1 MYQKQKFQYQLTKK
15 DKRWHSWVLFFL
27 RAKCFHLLKMKAVTC
42 HKTLCAQA
50 PRCQQHLT
58 APPSW
63 AENLGN
69 LDECSLSSWRT
80 FFFFLPLCC
89 WICSLHCS
97 MLISETLYQG
107 HRILYENDEV
117 RGQEHKS
124 PSCRE
129 FNQEWVGRAGD
140 RKKKILQLDLKA
152 LRTILYQLKSKAKP
166 GKRGEL

>member
-27 RAKCFHLLKMKAVTC
+27 CAKCFHLLKMKAVTC

-50 PRCQQHLT
+50 PRCQQHLM

-63 AENLGN
+63 AENPGN
-69 LDECSLSSWRT
+69 RDECNLSSWRI
-80 FFFFLPLCC
+80 FSFLPLCC
-89 WICSLHCS
+89 WICSLHYS
-97 MLISETLYQG
+97 MLISETLYQR

-124 PSCRE
+124 PFCRE
-129 FNQEWVGRAGD
+129 INQEWVGRAGD

-152 LRTILYQLKSKAKP
+152 LRTILYQLKSTAKP
-166 GKRGEL
+166 GKRVEL